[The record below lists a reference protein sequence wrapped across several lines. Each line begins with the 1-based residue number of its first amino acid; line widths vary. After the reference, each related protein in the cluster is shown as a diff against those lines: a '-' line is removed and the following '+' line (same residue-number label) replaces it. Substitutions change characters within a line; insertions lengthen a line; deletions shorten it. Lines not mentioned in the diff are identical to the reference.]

1 MYIQWF
7 DYHSEWIPNLL
18 DYSFEKRM
26 YLLFRLS
33 EELETQQLY
42 DFISQLLKKL
52 VSNIKNDKVDIS
64 ELFALLEYIAA
75 MQEKKY
81 HFIFLRRSNLL
92 VTKELLL
99 KKLESLEKS

>member
-1 MYIQWF
+1 MIRIFECYNQWF
-7 DYHSEWIPNLL
+7 HYHSEWIPNLL

-81 HFIFLRRSNLL
+81 HFSIPREIYLL
-92 VTKELLL
+92 PL
-99 KKLESLEKS
+99 KNYFSKN